1 MAKGK
6 SAQGAAAALET
17 ALQETPLWT
26 EKAEYIFRHGYALA
40 DLDQELALKI
50 VQTYFFE
57 DIRLSARP
65 EVIALFARLQAG
77 KKRRGYRDFVKELS
91 PTDRFTSVLHNIGLA
106 QIALGAPQVA
116 LQNLSAAARLLPVNF
131 TILEDIKS
139 AYEILKDDE
148 RSAQLQ
154 EYWSI

>member
-1 MAKGK
+1 MHWPI
-6 SAQGAAAALET
+6 LT
-17 ALQETPLWT
+17 RNWP
-26 EKAEYIFRHGYALA
+26 
-40 DLDQELALKI
+40 LKI

-65 EVIALFARLQAG
+65 EVIALFARLQAE
-77 KKRRGYRDFVKELS
+77 KNAEVTETLLKNFPQPIVL
-91 PTDRFTSVLHNIGLA
+91 PSVLHNIGLA

-139 AYEILKDDE
+139 AYEILK
-148 RSAQLQ
+148 R
-154 EYWSI
+154 

>member
-1 MAKGK
+1 M
-6 SAQGAAAALET
+6 
-17 ALQETPLWT
+17 
-26 EKAEYIFRHGYALA
+26 
-40 DLDQELALKI
+40 
-50 VQTYFFE
+50 
-57 DIRLSARP
+57 
-65 EVIALFARLQAG
+65 FARLQAE

-91 PTDRFTSVLHNIGLA
+91 PTDRFTFRST
-106 QIALGAPQVA
+106 QYRSCSIALGAPQVA

-154 EYWSI
+154 RVLEYLKGLGQGEGAANRVVYEVIFRRSAL